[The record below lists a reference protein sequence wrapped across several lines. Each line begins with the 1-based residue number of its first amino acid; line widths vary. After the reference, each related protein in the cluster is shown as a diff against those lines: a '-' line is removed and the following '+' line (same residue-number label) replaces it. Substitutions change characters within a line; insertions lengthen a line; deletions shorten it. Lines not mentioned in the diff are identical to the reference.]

1 MVELKNI
8 TLRPSFSPFIF
19 YFLHGPW
26 NPQNKTASILICLML
41 HTILG
46 GMRVCFRVIIIQL
59 TFMEALHVPVAVL
72 NVLYVCIH
80 LILIAA
86 RL

>member
-19 YFLHGPW
+19 YFLHWPW
-26 NPQNKTASILICLML
+26 NPQNKITFILICLML

-46 GMRVCFRVIIIQL
+46 GMRVCFRVIII
-59 TFMEALHVPVAVL
+59 TFMEAFHVPVAVL
-72 NVLYVCIH
+72 SVLYVCIH